1 MEWWPPQALKS
12 GTRERDP
19 IREKGL
25 SKRHEVKE
33 FRMRSSQIIRG
44 ALNPMTSVLPRDRRG
59 EQRGEGRAQTE
70 AEVGVM
76 WPPAQESWGQQR
88 EKRRE
93 RTPFWGL
100 RGERGPEGTPVSDFW
115 PPQLWEHQF
124 LLSAAPQF
132 VVICDGSP
140 RELTQP

>member
-1 MEWWPPQALKS
+1 
-12 GTRERDP
+12 
-19 IREKGL
+19 
-25 SKRHEVKE
+25 
-33 FRMRSSQIIRG
+33 MRSSQIIRG

-76 WPPAQESWGQQR
+76 WPPAKESWGQQR

-100 RGERGPEGTPVSDFW
+100 RGEHGPEGIPVSDFR

-124 LLSAAPQF
+124 LLSSAPQF
-132 VVICDGSP
+132 VAIRDGSP